1 MARDLVRL
9 SYARLVQLAAERN
22 VPVDY
27 LERDYVL
34 TVVLRQIARLPE
46 LGDQLV
52 LKGGLALH
60 HIYGS
65 HRMSV
70 DMDFTAER
78 RLDPELLYDAIEAIH
93 AFRIR
98 MPQTIGPTR
107 HSLTLTPVTY
117 VGPRGVESHF
127 EIEISY
133 RELVI
138 LPPRV
143 VPFASPFCDSFDVR
157 VMPIEEIVAEKMR
170 ALYQRAKPGDLYDLF
185 FILDSPTLNCDLEQT
200 NRLLPTKFALVAG
213 KWRRARFFK
222 RLEERATQIELLWE
236 SALADVILGE
246 LPPFDETI
254 ATVRRRLRRLPPIV
268 QAGSRD

>member
-1 MARDLVRL
+1 MARDLVML
-9 SYARLVQLAAERN
+9 SYARLVQLAAECG

-34 TVVLRQIARLPE
+34 TIVLGQIARTPE

-60 HIYGS
+60 HIYS
-65 HRMSV
+65 SQRMSV

-78 RLDPELLYDAIEAIH
+78 RLDPGLLCDAVESIRAL
-93 AFRIR
+93 RMR

-117 VGPRGVESHF
+117 IGPRGVASHF
-127 EIEISY
+127 DIEISY
-133 RELVI
+133 RESVI
-138 LPPRV
+138 LSPRV
-143 VPFASPFCDSFDVR
+143 VPFVSPFCDPFDVR
-157 VMPIEEIVAEKMR
+157 VMQIEEIVAEKMR

-185 FILDSPTLNCDLEQT
+185 FILDNPTLNCDLGQT
-200 NRLLPTKFALVAG
+200 SRLLPTKFALVAG
-213 KWRRARFFK
+213 NKWRRARFFK
-222 RLEERATQIELLWE
+222 RLEERAAQIETLWE

-246 LPPFDETI
+246 LPPLDDAI
-254 ATVRRRLRRLPPIV
+254 AAVQRRLHRLP
-268 QAGSRD
+268 R

>member
-1 MARDLVRL
+1 VARDLVRL
-9 SYARLVQLAAERN
+9 SYARLVQLAAERGM
-22 VPVDY
+22 PVDY

-34 TVVLRQIARLPE
+34 TIVLRQIARLPE

-52 LKGGLALH
+52 FKGGLALH

-78 RLDPELLYDAIEAIH
+78 RLDPDLLCDTVKAIR

-98 MPQTIGPTR
+98 MPQPIGPTR
-107 HSLTLTPVTY
+107 HSLTLTSVAY

-127 EIEISY
+127 DIEISY
-133 RELVI
+133 RETVI
-138 LPPRV
+138 LPPRT
-143 VPFASPFCDSFDVR
+143 VPFVSPFCAPFDVR
-157 VMPIEEIVAEKMR
+157 VMQIEEIVAEKMR

-200 NRLLPTKFALVAG
+200 SRLLPTKFALVAG

-222 RLEERATQIELLWE
+222 RLEERAAQIEPLWE

-246 LPPFDETI
+246 LAPFDETI
-254 ATVRRRLRRLPPIV
+254 AAVQRRLCRLP
-268 QAGSRD
+268 R